1 MRVGLV
7 IYGSLDNISGGFLY
21 DRTLVQHLR
30 RLGDQVE
37 VISLPWRNYPRH
49 LVDNFSRNLLQR
61 LLQADFDVLL
71 QDELCHPS
79 LVWTNRRLRK
89 AVRYPLVSII
99 HLLRWTEPHRAWR
112 KWLYRWVE
120 ERYLGTVD
128 GFIFNSVATRDLVE
142 GQVGPN
148 PLGVVAYP
156 GRDHLSPALTPE
168 QITARARD
176 PGPLRVLFVGNLIPR
191 KGLHLLLEALAR
203 LPSKEWRLT
212 ALGSLTMD
220 PSYVGTIRRQIGRS
234 GISDNVALLGARP
247 NQEVASRLAQ
257 SHLLAVPSL
266 YEAFGIVYVE
276 AQGFGVPSIGSIAG
290 AAGETID
297 HGRNGFLVNPSNAS
311 ALAVHLQE
319 LSHDR
324 ERLVQM
330 SLEAYRD
337 FGTHPTWAETTDR
350 IRELLGT
357 MVS

>member
-1 MRVGLV
+1 MRIGLV
-7 IYGSLDNISGGFLY
+7 IYGSPDNISGGFLY
-21 DRTLVQHLR
+21 DRMLVQHLR

-49 LVDNFSRNLLQR
+49 LIDNFSRSLLQR

-79 LVWTNRRLRK
+79 LAWTNRRLRK
-89 AVRYPLVSII
+89 AVRYPMISII
-99 HLLRWTEPHRAWR
+99 HLLRCTEPHTAWR

-120 ERYLGTVD
+120 ERYLSTVD
-128 GFIFNSVATRDLVE
+128 GFVFNSVATRDLVE
-142 GQVGPN
+142 GQVASSRPGI
-148 PLGVVAYP
+148 VAYP
-156 GRDHLSPALTPE
+156 GRDHLTPALTPE
-168 QITARARD
+168 QITARARE

-212 ALGSLTMD
+212 ALGSLTMA
-220 PSYVGTIRRQIGRS
+220 PSYVGAIRRQIGRC
-234 GISDNVALLGARP
+234 GISDNVTLLGARP
-247 NQEVASRLAQ
+247 NQEVAPHLAQ

-276 AQGFGVPSIGSIAG
+276 AQGFGMPSIGSTAG
-290 AAGETID
+290 AADETID
-297 HGRNGFLVNPSNAS
+297 HGRNGFLVDPSDAS
-311 ALAVHLQE
+311 ALAAHLQE

-324 ERLVQM
+324 ERLAQM

-337 FGTHPTWAETTDR
+337 FGAHPTWAETTDR
-350 IRELLGT
+350 IREFLGT